1 MKTAQQWL
9 ADLQLS
15 KKEDEQWVK
24 RGRKIIKR
32 YRDERSQAQTGQKRF
47 NILWSN
53 IQTLLPALYGK
64 TPRAQVERRYK
75 DQDPVGRTASTILE
89 RCLQYEIDHYGD
101 FDASSKLAILDRLLP
116 GRGVTWVRF
125 ETKEQDEVTE
135 GGEVDKYE
143 YECSPVD
150 YVFWEDFR
158 YTVARTWDEVT
169 WVARRV
175 YMTRAEVISRFG
187 DKFKDVPLTQ
197 EPIGLDDM
205 KRNGE
210 QTDHLKRAQIWEIWD
225 KSKKQVVWVAE
236 GYEKILDERKDPYGL
251 DGFFPCPC
259 PLFAT
264 QTSDQLVPVP
274 DFALYQDQADE
285 IDMLTTRIGMLTK
298 AVKVVGVYDATQTG
312 IQRMLNEGFDNQ
324 LIPVDKW
331 AAFAEK
337 GGVKGT
343 IDWLPLDV
351 VVGALNECYKAREAA
366 KQVIYE
372 ITGLSD
378 IIRGAS
384 VASETAT
391 AQQIKSQYASLRLK
405 RLQQDVA
412 LFATE
417 ILRIKAQLISDFYSP
432 ETLLNM
438 SGIQGTQD
446 EQYAEQAIQLIKDEP
461 ARNFRIEVAADSMV
475 EMDEISE
482 KQSRMEFLTAAGQFM
497 QQSLPV
503 AQAQPALAPLIGEML
518 MFGVRSFKGARTL
531 ENAFEQAL
539 AKMSEPQQPQQPQ
552 GPSPEEIQ
560 AQADQQAEQARM
572 QLEGAKMQASQQLE
586 AAKLQSQQAL
596 EAQRFQHETQ
606 LEAMKQQAET
616 ERATMKANLDAQVKL
631 EIAQMTAS
639 AAEKP
644 STTVQFDAKDQLGE
658 IGETIKGMAGE
669 SGAVMA
675 EMVNQ
680 ISASAESIA
689 QAANNMAM
697 VAAEIARPKRKVG
710 RKLADGSFEMMEQ

>member
-1 MKTAQQWL
+1 
-9 ADLQLS
+9 
-15 KKEDEQWVK
+15 
-24 RGRKIIKR
+24 
-32 YRDERSQAQTGQKRF
+32 
-47 NILWSN
+47 
-53 IQTLLPALYGK
+53 
-64 TPRAQVERRYK
+64 
-75 DQDPVGRTASTILE
+75 
-89 RCLQYEIDHYGD
+89 
-101 FDASSKLAILDRLLP
+101 
-116 GRGVTWVRF
+116 
-125 ETKEQDEVTE
+125 
-135 GGEVDKYE
+135 
-143 YECSPVD
+143 
-150 YVFWEDFR
+150 
-158 YTVARTWDEVT
+158 
-169 WVARRV
+169 
-175 YMTRAEVISRFG
+175 
-187 DKFKDVPLTQ
+187 
-197 EPIGLDDM
+197 
-205 KRNGE
+205 
-210 QTDHLKRAQIWEIWD
+210 
-225 KSKKQVVWVAE
+225 
-236 GYEKILDERKDPYGL
+236 
-251 DGFFPCPC
+251 
-259 PLFAT
+259 
-264 QTSDQLVPVP
+264 
-274 DFALYQDQADE
+274 
-285 IDMLTTRIGMLTK
+285 MLTK
-298 AVKVVGVYDATQTG
+298 AVKVVGVYDASQTG
-312 IQRMLNEGFDNQ
+312 IQRMLSDGFDNQ

-482 KQSRMEFLTAAGQFM
+482 KQSRMEFLTTAGQFM

-539 AKMSEPQQPQQPQ
+539 AKMSEPQQPQ
-552 GPSPEEIQ
+552 GPSPDQIQ
-560 AQADQQAEQARM
+560 AQVEIEKERTKQAQAAKDVQELQIKEQADITRD
-572 QLEGAKMQASQQLE
+572 QIAKKHAYDIELLRKQSDE
-586 AAKLQSQQAL
+586 AIAKYKAD
-596 EAQRFQHETQ
+596 
-606 LEAMKQQAET
+606 T
-616 ERATMKANLDAQVKL
+616 EQTTRL

-680 ISASAESIA
+680 ISTSAESIA

>member
-15 KKEDEQWVK
+15 KKEDEQWIK

-101 FDASSKLAILDRLLP
+101 FDASNRLAILDRLLP

-125 ETKEQDEVTE
+125 ETKEQDEVKE

-175 YMTRAEVISRFG
+175 YMTRAEVIKRFG

-210 QTDHLKRAQIWEIWD
+210 QTDHLKRAQVWEIWD
-225 KSKKQVVWVAE
+225 KSKKQVVWIAE
-236 GYEKILDERKDPYGL
+236 GYDKILDERKDPYGL

-298 AVKVVGVYDATQTG
+298 AVKVVGVYDASQTG
-312 IQRMLNEGFDNQ
+312 IQRMLSDGFDNQ

-482 KQSRMEFLTAAGQFM
+482 KQSRMEFLTTAGQFM

-539 AKMSEPQQPQQPQ
+539 AKMSEPQQPQ
-552 GPSPEEIQ
+552 GPSPEQMQ

-680 ISASAESIA
+680 ISTSAESIA

>member
-1 MKTAQQWL
+1 
-9 ADLQLS
+9 
-15 KKEDEQWVK
+15 
-24 RGRKIIKR
+24 
-32 YRDERSQAQTGQKRF
+32 
-47 NILWSN
+47 
-53 IQTLLPALYGK
+53 
-64 TPRAQVERRYK
+64 
-75 DQDPVGRTASTILE
+75 
-89 RCLQYEIDHYGD
+89 
-101 FDASSKLAILDRLLP
+101 
-116 GRGVTWVRF
+116 
-125 ETKEQDEVTE
+125 
-135 GGEVDKYE
+135 
-143 YECSPVD
+143 
-150 YVFWEDFR
+150 
-158 YTVARTWDEVT
+158 
-169 WVARRV
+169 
-175 YMTRAEVISRFG
+175 
-187 DKFKDVPLTQ
+187 
-197 EPIGLDDM
+197 
-205 KRNGE
+205 
-210 QTDHLKRAQIWEIWD
+210 
-225 KSKKQVVWVAE
+225 
-236 GYEKILDERKDPYGL
+236 
-251 DGFFPCPC
+251 
-259 PLFAT
+259 
-264 QTSDQLVPVP
+264 
-274 DFALYQDQADE
+274 
-285 IDMLTTRIGMLTK
+285 
-298 AVKVVGVYDATQTG
+298 
-312 IQRMLNEGFDNQ
+312 
-324 LIPVDKW
+324 
-331 AAFAEK
+331 
-337 GGVKGT
+337 
-343 IDWLPLDV
+343 
-351 VVGALNECYKAREAA
+351 
-366 KQVIYE
+366 
-372 ITGLSD
+372 
-378 IIRGAS
+378 

-482 KQSRMEFLTAAGQFM
+482 KQSRMEFLTTAGQFM

-539 AKMSEPQQPQQPQ
+539 AKMSEPQQPQ
-552 GPSPEEIQ
+552 GPSPEQMQ

-680 ISASAESIA
+680 ISTSAESIA

-710 RKLADGSFEMMEQ
+710 RKLPDGSFEMMEQ